1 MNILEV
7 CAPGAGC
14 KIHSFNYVVTKAT
27 SLCFVLEDTDPEGE
41 QVLKCTRLVRRKDT
55 SQNEYEVSNVED
67 RA

>member
-7 CAPGAGC
+7 YAPSAGR
-14 KIHSFNYVVTKAT
+14 KIHSFNYLVTKAT
-27 SLCFVLEDTDPEGE
+27 SLYSVLEAASPEGE